1 MQRSSVNTRA
11 IIMYGLVGLVV
22 LALMVGGITW
32 AKSRSQQ
39 YASKSSQGQTAQN
52 QQGNHSPAQ
61 SGTENNSSQSQSAN
75 QNQNQNNTS
84 ASSVAAN
91 GQTNSSQVQ
100 GAAVTGPSA
109 VPATGSGDWLLLAPA
124 IGVAAYSAAR
134 FVQSRRGLIS
144 PR

>member
-61 SGTENNSSQSQSAN
+61 SGTENNSSQSQSAS
-75 QNQNQNNTS
+75 QNQNNTS

-91 GQTNSSQVQ
+91 GQTSSSQVQ